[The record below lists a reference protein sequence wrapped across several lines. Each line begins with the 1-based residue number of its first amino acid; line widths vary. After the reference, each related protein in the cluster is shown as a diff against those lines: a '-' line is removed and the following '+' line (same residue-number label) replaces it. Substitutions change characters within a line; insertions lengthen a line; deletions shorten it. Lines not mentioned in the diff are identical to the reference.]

1 MVNLI
6 LKGKIREKGL
16 SQQDVATKIGISL
29 SRFNAK
35 LNNTDGAQFTLREV
49 KDMRDLLELSPE
61 QVDQIFFSYQYLD
74 KIP

>member
-6 LKGKIREKGL
+6 LKGKIREKCL

-61 QVDQIFFSYQYLD
+61 QVDQIFFS
-74 KIP
+74 